1 MDNKKLE
8 NLKKDYEQIKMSKE
22 QVDLMKKNI
31 EKAKK
36 DKLAKGG
43 RHIAW
48 KAAAAAAATALILI
62 PNVSKEAAYAMSN
75 IPVFGKL
82 VEVVTF
88 RDYKYED
95 DRHSANIE
103 VPEIIPEQTE
113 TADGTENETQQNLKK
128 TAEEINAEIEK
139 ITNDIIAEFK
149 ERAKDKEDYQ
159 SVVID
164 HETIATTDDYFTL
177 KLICYQ
183 GSGSG
188 AEWDYFY
195 TIDLKTGK
203 RIALKDLFTE
213 NADYMTPISENIK
226 EQMKQQMEKDEN
238 IFYWVDNEDIPEWNF
253 ETITDETSFYLNQDG
268 NIVICF
274 NEGDVAPMYMGCVEF
289 VIPNEAVQGILKN

>member
-113 TADGTENETQQNLKK
+113 TADGLSRT
-128 TAEEINAEIEK
+128 
-139 ITNDIIAEFK
+139 
-149 ERAKDKEDYQ
+149 
-159 SVVID
+159 
-164 HETIATTDDYFTL
+164 
-177 KLICYQ
+177 
-183 GSGSG
+183 
-188 AEWDYFY
+188 
-195 TIDLKTGK
+195 
-203 RIALKDLFTE
+203 
-213 NADYMTPISENIK
+213 
-226 EQMKQQMEKDEN
+226 
-238 IFYWVDNEDIPEWNF
+238 
-253 ETITDETSFYLNQDG
+253 
-268 NIVICF
+268 
-274 NEGDVAPMYMGCVEF
+274 
-289 VIPNEAVQGILKN
+289 